1 VDTKIEK
8 KSKFPRLLAIAV
20 FLAGATMLFSFAR
33 GQHGQSLRVEEER
46 LTIAT
51 VHTGEFQE
59 FVPVI
64 GTTEPINTHY
74 LDAIEGGRVEQVYRE
89 AGSRV
94 TKGDKILRLSNTSLL
109 MDVMFREAE
118 FFGQSNNLRN
128 TKLSLEQNR
137 LEIRMQLLDIDNQI
151 LNQQRSTEEAKV
163 LSESLLIPER
173 DYSTAKQQLAYLQE
187 KRELAR
193 AAQQQENL
201 FRQTQSEQLEASL
214 ERMATNLEL
223 VKSNMDS
230 LVIRAPVTGLLSS
243 IEAEV
248 GQSKN
253 RGQRLGRIDELDGFR
268 VRAVVREHYISRVQ
282 AGQSGTY
289 TLGGYDGKLTVTKI
303 YPEVIDGNF
312 EIDMKFDGGVPEG
325 IRRGQT
331 MRIRLMLGDP
341 SASTLVEKGAF
352 FQETGGKWIFVLT
365 ESGDEARRQTIE
377 LGRSNSLQFEVLG
390 GLVPGD
396 RVIVSPYDDFEDV
409 DRLVLR

>member
-1 VDTKIEK
+1 MDHKIER
-8 KSKFPRLLAIAV
+8 KSKLPRLLAV
-20 FLAGATMLFSFAR
+20 VVLVAGAATVLSFTT
-33 GQHGQSLRVEEER
+33 GQHGQSLRIDQER

-51 VHTGEFQE
+51 VHSGEFQE
-59 FVPVI
+59 FVPVT
-64 GTTEPINTHY
+64 GATEPMTTHY
-74 LDAIEGGRVEQVYRE
+74 LDAIEGGRVEHVYRE
-89 AGSRV
+89 AGSHV
-94 TKGDKILRLSNTSLL
+94 EKGDEILRLSNTSLL

-173 DYSTAKQQLAYLQE
+173 DYSTATQQLAYLQE

-201 FRQTQSEQLEASL
+201 FRQTQVEQLEASL
-214 ERMATNLEL
+214 ERMAANLEL

-230 LVIRAPVTGLLSS
+230 LVIRAPVSGLLSS

-253 RGQRLGRIDELDGFR
+253 RGQRLGRIDELHGFR
-268 VRAVVREHYISRVQ
+268 VRAVVREHYISRVRI
-282 AGQSGTY
+282 GQFGDY
-289 TLGGYDGKLTVTKI
+289 TLGGHDGKLSVTKI
-303 YPEVIDGNF
+303 YPEVMDGNF
-312 EIDMKFDGGVPEG
+312 EIDLQFDGDVPEG

-331 MRIRLMLGDP
+331 LKIRLMLGDP
-341 SASTLVEKGAF
+341 ADSTLVEKGAF